1 MLRAKIGSTDKPETY
16 LTSTEYLDANH
27 PAVMAESADL
37 TRGANSDVERVER
50 IYYYVRDYLRYD
62 VLESFRYLAEGR
74 RAASDV
80 IEHGVALCM
89 GKANSFVA
97 LCRAVG
103 VPARVALQTLE
114 SPHMEFVS
122 PEVRALWQVKQR
134 RPLPW
139 HSLGEAFLNGRWV
152 KLDAT
157 IDAPTAA
164 RLGKP
169 YTQEFDGIT
178 DIHTVEG
185 PIVRENGSYAD
196 YPPEVGHWY
205 ERLARAVIE
214 ALNSPEGRE
223 KVADDDDLWT
233 GPRLEDVA
241 VRRSAPT
248 I

>member
-1 MLRAKIGSTDKPETY
+1 MVHVKIGSTDEPEMY
-16 LTSTEYLDANH
+16 LTSTQYLDADH
-27 PAVMAESADL
+27 PLVMAEAVDI
-37 TRGANSDVERVER
+37 TRGANSNVERVER
-50 IYYYVRDYLRYD
+50 IYYYVRDHLCYD
-62 VLESFRYLAEGR
+62 VLESFRHLAEGR
-74 RAASDV
+74 LAASDV

-89 GKANSFVA
+89 GKADSFVA
-97 LCRAVG
+97 LCRAIG
-103 VPARVALQTLE
+103 VPARIALQTLE
-114 SPHMEFVS
+114 SADMEFVS
-122 PEVRALWQVKQR
+122 PEVRALWQVKQG

-178 DIHTVEG
+178 DIHTIEG
-185 PIVRENGSYAD
+185 RIVRENGSYAD
-196 YPPEVGHWY
+196 YPPEVGEWY

-223 KVADDDDLWT
+223 KIAHDDDLWA
-233 GPRLEDVA
+233 GPRLEHVVRWA
-241 VRRSAPT
+241 VQ
-248 I
+248 

>member
-1 MLRAKIGSTDKPETY
+1 MTHAKIGATDEPEMYLASTQ
-16 LTSTEYLDANH
+16 YLDADH
-27 PAVMAESADL
+27 PLVMAEAVDV

-50 IYYYVRDYLRYD
+50 IYYYVRDHLRYD

-74 RAASDV
+74 LAASDV

-89 GKANSFVA
+89 GKADSFVA

-114 SPHMEFVS
+114 SPDMEFVN
-122 PEVRALWQVKQR
+122 PAVRALWQTKQG

-157 IDAPTAA
+157 IDASTAA
-164 RLGKP
+164 RFGKP

-196 YPPEVGHWY
+196 YPPQVGQWY
-205 ERLARAVIE
+205 EDLARAVLK
-214 ALNSPEGRE
+214 ALNSPEDRA
-223 KVADDDDLWT
+223 KVADDDDLWA
-233 GPRLEDVA
+233 GPQLEDVIRRA
-241 VRRSAPT
+241 VE
-248 I
+248 

>member
-1 MLRAKIGSTDKPETY
+1 MTHAKIGATDEPEMYLASTQ
-16 LTSTEYLDANH
+16 YLDADH
-27 PAVMAESADL
+27 PLVMAEAVDV

-50 IYYYVRDYLRYD
+50 IYYYVRDHLRYD

-80 IEHGVALCM
+80 ITHGVALCM
-89 GKANSFVA
+89 GKADSFVA

-103 VPARVALQTLE
+103 VPASVALQTLE
-114 SPHMEFVS
+114 SPDMEFVN
-122 PEVRALWQVKQR
+122 PDVRALWQTKQG

-157 IDAPTAA
+157 IDASTAA
-164 RLGKP
+164 RFGKP

-196 YPPEVGHWY
+196 YPPKVGQWY
-205 ERLARAVIE
+205 EGLARAVLE
-214 ALNSPEGRE
+214 ALKSPEDYE
-223 KVADDDDLWT
+223 KVADDDDLWA
-233 GPRLEDVA
+233 GPQLEDVMRWA
-241 VRRSAPT
+241 VQ
-248 I
+248 